1 MATAV
6 TARVTAVPR
15 ETSTYQ
21 RSRNTTTRTRPRRRV
36 RSRANNIMRAFAM
49 AIGLAFLFGYAS
61 VYANLAKTGYTR
73 SELSAMCRRQRIENE
88 RLRVE
93 MVRRSSPNYVVAA
106 AKQSGMIP
114 ATQYDYLNKP
124 RTVASAKNDNL
135 RAQD

>member
-1 MATAV
+1 MAIA

-21 RSRNTTTRTRPRRRV
+21 RSRSTTRTRLRRRV
-36 RSRANNIMRAFAM
+36 RSRASNIMRAFTL

-93 MVRRSSPNYVVAA
+93 LVRRSSPNFVVAA

-114 ATQYDYLNKP
+114 ATQYDYLNKS
-124 RTVASAKNDNL
+124 RTVASAGNNNGQ
-135 RAQD
+135 AQD